1 VVMDAGGGG
10 LRCGW
15 GGGGAPGCEGPHAAG
30 RRGPAGKPGAVPPPR
45 LLLDEV
51 AAAAGR
57 DPAGLALLRPADR
70 GQVVDWPLE
79 HALWARALGP
89 AGLGGPPAAQTGGL
103 AAIVP
108 PFLLPSLGE
117 ALLETCFEEFRF
129 PRFLPRLAGPAALSQ
144 HVPGAAWSAA
154 AGSGESGMRGCG
166 VVLDCGFSSTHA
178 VPVFDG
184 AAVQG
189 AIRRLDLGGGGLTRM
204 LQDEISLRSVNI
216 AGEELVA
223 EQCKHDACF
232 ISADPLAD
240 LRAAAARN
248 SPHRA
253 EYLLPD
259 GDILQKGR
267 LRSREETL
275 EAAAAAR
282 NSRAGGMAGPGGRG
296 GGKGRGPQVAVL
308 NQERFMVPEAL
319 FRPANVGLKQGG
331 VAELVA
337 EAVASC
343 PAALRPLMWGRV
355 LVTGGGAQLPGFEER
370 LRSELRSLAPD
381 SSELG
386 VETAADPSRA
396 AWRGLSQLAASPAFQ
411 ELAISREEYEERGAS
426 YFADLYL

>member
-1 VVMDAGGGG
+1 MGGGVVGMDAGGGA

-15 GGGGAPGCEGPHAAG
+15 GGAGAPEVEGPHAAG
-30 RRGPAGKPGAVPPPR
+30 RRGPPAAKAGALPPAR

-51 AAAAGR
+51 AAAAAR

-89 AGLGGPPAAQTGGL
+89 AGLGAPPGAQTAGL
-103 AAIVP
+103 AAVVP
-108 PFLLPSLGE
+108 PFMLPSLGE

-129 PRFLPRLAGPAALSQ
+129 PRFLPGQAGPLALAQ
-144 HVPGAAWSAA
+144 HAPGPEWVA
-154 AGSGESGMRGCG
+154 AGGASGCG

-178 VPVFDG
+178 VPVLGG
-184 AAVQG
+184 AVVQG
-189 AIRRLDLGGGGLTRM
+189 AVRRLDLGGAGLTRL

-232 ISADPLAD
+232 VSADPLGD
-240 LRAAAARN
+240 LRAAGGRAR
-248 SPHRA
+248 PHRA

-259 GDILQKGR
+259 GASLTRGR
-267 LRSREETL
+267 LRTHEEML
-275 EAAAAAR
+275 EAASQARAAA
-282 NSRAGGMAGPGGRG
+282 G
-296 GGKGRGPQVAVL
+296 GGGAARGAKGRGPQVAVL

-319 FRPANVGLKQGG
+319 FRPANVGLNQGG

-337 EAVASC
+337 EAVNAC
-343 PAALRPLMWGRV
+343 PAAVRPAMWGRV
-355 LVTGGGAQLPGFEER
+355 LVTGGGARLGGFEAR

-381 SSELG
+381 TVELG
-386 VETAADPSRA
+386 LESAADPERA
-396 AWRGLSQLAASPAFQ
+396 AWRGLSQVAASPAFEQ
-411 ELAISREEYEERGAS
+411 LAVTREEYEERGAA